1 MVFWANFKEMLTLM
15 IILLC
20 FLVVYGTKRLRTV
33 AGQRTVSLLIHFML
47 SIIIIAS
54 N

>member
-1 MVFWANFKEMLTLM
+1 M

-20 FLVVYGTKRLRTV
+20 SLVVYGFKRLRTIV
-33 AGQRTVSLLIHFML
+33 EQGTTSLLIHFML
-47 SIIIIAS
+47 SIIIIMS